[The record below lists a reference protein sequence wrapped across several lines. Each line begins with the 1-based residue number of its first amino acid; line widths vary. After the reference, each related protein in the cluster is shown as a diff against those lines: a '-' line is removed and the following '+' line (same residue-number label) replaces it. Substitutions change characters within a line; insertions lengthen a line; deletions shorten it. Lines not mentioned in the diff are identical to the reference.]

1 MVKVRA
7 LWSGGGFVLKR
18 EMGTLG
24 EVCMSLALSGVAMG
38 PETAGRRR
46 RGVVNAAA
54 VLPDLTAPAP
64 VAASPHRQLLSR
76 RELAGGRVVSVGDVR
91 DTRAHSPTATPAPNQ
106 RVREEQLC
114 VRA

>member
-1 MVKVRA
+1 MLSSYLGRVQLVVKVRA

-54 VLPDLTAPAP
+54 VLPDRSAKDEG
-64 VAASPHRQLLSR
+64 R
-76 RELAGGRVVSVGDVR
+76 REGISKTQQKMVLGGFGFR
-91 DTRAHSPTATPAPNQ
+91 PT
-106 RVREEQLC
+106 
-114 VRA
+114 